1 MSKSRKISE
10 PGGTAVTTLQG
21 AIKYYLDFLKIDD
34 PVALSEAVGLREYQA
49 EKILNFVNGLQPSY
63 TEHAAVGIGKDIE
76 AFAALKGCPYN
87 VDFPGKWRLRKADV
101 LDILGLCEIKNAYE
115 LGQKINNPEVACR
128 IFYGKRPI
136 QVHPRTLKRLCE
148 LTGSL
153 PEELADRI
161 IL

>member
-1 MSKSRKISE
+1 MS
-10 PGGTAVTTLQG
+10 LQH

-34 PVALSEAVGLREYQA
+34 PVVLSQAVGLREYQA

-63 TEHAAVGIGKDIE
+63 MERTAFLIAKDIE
-76 AFAALKGCPYN
+76 ALAIAKGCPYN

-115 LGQKINNPEVACR
+115 LSQKINNPEAAYR
-128 IFYGKRPI
+128 IFCGKRPV

-153 PEELADRI
+153 PEELADKI
-161 IL
+161 VS

>member
-1 MSKSRKISE
+1 MS
-10 PGGTAVTTLQG
+10 LQR

-34 PVALSEAVGLREYQA
+34 PVVLSEVVGLREYQA

-63 TEHAAVGIGKDIE
+63 TERAAVEIGKDIE
-76 AFAALKGCPYN
+76 AFAVLKGCPYN

-115 LGQKINNPEVACR
+115 LGQKTNNLEVAYR
-128 IFYGKRPI
+128 IFCGKRPV
-136 QVHPRTLKRLCE
+136 QVTSHTLKRLCK

-153 PEELADRI
+153 SEELADKI
-161 IL
+161 VS

>member
-1 MSKSRKISE
+1 MS
-10 PGGTAVTTLQG
+10 LQR
-21 AIKYYLDFLKIDD
+21 AIKYYLDFLKIDNPED
-34 PVALSEAVGLREYQA
+34 LEDVFDLKEFQA
-49 EKILNFVNGLQPSY
+49 KKILNYANGLQPSY
-63 TEHAAVGIGKDIE
+63 TDHAAFLIAKDIE
-76 AFAALKGCPYN
+76 AFAVLSGCPYHI
-87 VDFPGKWRLRKADV
+87 DFPGKWRLRKADV

-136 QVHPRTLKRLCE
+136 QVHSRTLKRLCE

>member
-1 MSKSRKISE
+1 MS
-10 PGGTAVTTLQG
+10 LQH
-21 AIKYYLDFLKIDD
+21 AIKYYLNFLKIDD
-34 PVALSEAVGLREYQA
+34 PVVLSEAVGLREYQA

-63 TEHAAVGIGKDIE
+63 TERAAFLIAKDIE
-76 AFAALKGCPYN
+76 ALAIAKGCPYN

-115 LGQKINNPEVACR
+115 LGQKINNPEAAYR
-128 IFYGKRPI
+128 IFYGKRLI

-153 PEELADRI
+153 PEELADKI
-161 IL
+161 VS